1 MELIKYY
8 KFDKKVKHMSQNYQ
22 RFKRIVIVSYRL
34 PYKIVNKGSE
44 RSLEQNTGGLV
55 SAILSLADKMSSE
68 RGDTEHQKII
78 WIGHSEFS
86 KEELDKMSSSEIDFD
101 VHPVSIPEKIRSQYY
116 EGFCNDL
123 LWPLFHYFPMYTVFK
138 DTYFEAYKKSNQLFM
153 DVIDNVVQPDDLIWV
168 HDYQLFLLPKL
179 IRNKFP
185 KSIIGFFLHIPFP
198 SFEIFRLLNRKWREE
213 LLNGILGADLI
224 GFHTNDYT
232 QHFLYTV
239 KRVLGLENS
248 LRKVYTPERVIKAD
262 SFPIGIDYGKFSGA
276 VTTESVLEQINN
288 LNDIIGDKKL
298 IFSVDRLDYTKGL
311 LNRLLGYEQF
321 LDRNPDWQ
329 GKVIFNMVVAPSRDK
344 IPRYKSMK
352 RDIEATVGRINGKY
366 SYLGWRPIVY
376 QYKSISFN
384 ELVALCSISHCG
396 LITPLRDGMNLVAKE
411 FVACQGKN
419 IGVLILSEMAG
430 AVAELGEAIIINP
443 TDTTELADAI
453 LKALEMPLQE
463 RKEKIMRMK
472 KRIQNYNIFSWTE
485 DFINQIQLIKKEQD
499 MLDIKLLNNSSINNI
514 VAHYRKANNRL
525 ILLDYDG
532 TLIPFS
538 KYPEDAIPDD
548 KVRGQILKLSEDKKN
563 KVVIISGRDKKFSFN
578 LFA

>member
-1 MELIKYY
+1 
-8 KFDKKVKHMSQNYQ
+8 MSQNYQ